1 MCKRQ
6 INKQPVAPKPSN
18 DNLPKPA
25 ARLSAERRLSFRSG
39 ILPVVLERTDRIRL
53 DFVADGVVTIQGQR
67 LQA

>member
-6 INKQPVAPKPSN
+6 INKRPVAPKPSN

-25 ARLSAERRLSFRSG
+25 AERRLSFRSG